1 MKIELTKQ
9 EIKFLSHL
17 LNINYRLEE
26 LIEEKYKDTPQ
37 WIIFGKLIEAENEI
51 NRSNK
56 K

>member
-17 LNINYRLEE
+17 LNINYRSGE
-26 LIEEKYKDTPQ
+26 LIEEKYKATPQ